1 MHFFDEAE
9 IAGVQ
14 RMADLIP
21 VMRRAMID
29 FSTGRIAQPAHRL
42 LEVEPYGGC
51 FAAIPAVDPGATTVF
66 ESIGFAAQDTAAA
79 MMVANKL
86 GLT

>member
-1 MHFFDEAE
+1 MSSANNCARNCTRTLQEPRHALFDEAE

-29 FSTGRIAQPAHRL
+29 FSTGRIA
-42 LEVEPYGGC
+42 
-51 FAAIPAVDPGATTVF
+51 
-66 ESIGFAAQDTAAA
+66 
-79 MMVANKL
+79 
-86 GLT
+86 